1 MILGTRGSA
10 LALAQSGWVR
20 DRIIAANPG
29 LALEMTVIRT
39 TGDHQ
44 QGADPW
50 NGPQAGS
57 GTGIFVKEIEE
68 ALLGRRIDLA
78 VHSLKDLPTG
88 QPEGLVIAC
97 TPPRED
103 PRDVIVTRDG
113 LSIETLPRGARV
125 GTGSPR
131 RVAQLR
137 RARPD
142 LVFLPVRGNVD
153 TRIRRMKDGAFD
165 AVILAAAGLSRLRLV
180 DSGGRMEG
188 AAAVPLPEDVCLPAV
203 GQGALAIETRAGDAA
218 AVQAARAI
226 HDAVCAAEV
235 TAERSFL
242 AGLGGGCR
250 VPVAALARPAAG
262 DRIVLRG
269 LVTSPDGFE
278 RVVVEDSDEIGR
290 AGALGETLARSAL
303 ERGADRLLAIPS

>member
-20 DRIIAANPG
+20 DRILAGNPG
-29 LALEMTVIRT
+29 LTLEMTVIRT

-88 QPEGLVIAC
+88 QPEGLLIAC

-103 PRDVIVTRDG
+103 PRDVIITRGG
-113 LSIETLPRGARV
+113 LSLEALPRGAKV

-137 RARPD
+137 RVRPD
-142 LVFLPVRGNVD
+142 LVFQPVRGNVD
-153 TRIRRMKDGAFD
+153 TRIRRMKEGAFD

-180 DSGGRMEG
+180 DRDGRMDG
-188 AAAVPLPEDVCLPAV
+188 AAAVPIPEDVCLPAV
-203 GQGALAIETRAGDAA
+203 GQGALAIEAREGDAEA
-218 AVQAARAI
+218 IQAARGI

-235 TAERSFL
+235 TAERTFL

-250 VPVAALARPAAG
+250 VPVAALARPVSGGRLA
-262 DRIVLRG
+262 LRG
-269 LVTSPDGFE
+269 LVTSPDGSE
-278 RVVVEDSDEIGR
+278 CVLVEDADEIDR
-290 AGALGETLARSAL
+290 ARALGERLARSAL
-303 ERGADRLLAIPS
+303 ERGADRLLALPS